1 LRRRKMIKCKQCGH
15 DCHCDPDSCKDGC
28 ICVDC
33 NCKKNKQE
41 QPVKKTIWK
50 KFVDWLFAWQK

>member
-1 LRRRKMIKCKQCGH
+1 MIKCKQCGH

-33 NCKKNKQE
+33 NCKKNKPLE
-41 QPVKKTIWK
+41 LKETAVKSIWK
-50 KFVDWLFAWQK
+50 KFLNWLFAWQK

>member
-1 LRRRKMIKCKQCGH
+1 MIKCKQCGH
-15 DCHCDPDSCKDGC
+15 DCHCDPNSCKDGC